1 MNRLGKTLLSLIG
14 FCLIPLLTSCS
25 ALENSDRV
33 QIVQLGDFYPIR
45 SHAEENAPDVHNAVS
60 TSVKNRCGCSY
71 IAISPASL
79 GMSEEAFNQLWRDLR
94 KNTGQGR
101 FYRLTYGE
109 CAKDSLLVT
118 KIVDC
123 SDGAC
128 GKEYRIDTSK
138 MWLNTWSWA
147 GDNIP
152 MTRNGQYTSAGSKSS
167 AQYFINLPLKEV
179 PEQGAWKVE
188 IRYTENPDVIAM
200 DAYVD
205 NADFLLG
212 KFILD
217 YKAHYLSGN
226 LYEEGGFDRQ
236 GKSQGGAQGKITS
249 YYDSPGKV
257 RSVSHFKDGK
267 LHGEFVSY
275 NKNGTVAKKEQY
287 LLGKDVTKNGIV
299 YGSEG
304 QILER
309 YNYNSNGRKE
319 GTWLNYYPDG
329 TLKLSESYAN
339 GTLVGTSEEYWPN
352 GKIKLKNTYKNG
364 SSRAQVKWYESG
376 QKESESFYNDKHQ
389 SVGTHKSWYENGNLY
404 SDYRYYANGRQAST
418 ALWNSDGHPSSRETY
433 SIKGERRSS
442 ERWFVNGKLRSRT
455 VYQNGQLAVEEEYF
469 DNGQLKERAR
479 WSNGNRKDREEWR
492 KDGTRYERVKY
503 NKKGEFTLIEKYD
516 QKGKLEKRHKYER

>member
-1 MNRLGKTLLSLIG
+1 MNKLGKTKLSLIG
-14 FCLIPLLTSCS
+14 FCLVPLLTACS

-45 SHAEENAPDVHNAVS
+45 SHAEENAPDVHNVVS
-60 TSVKNRCGCSY
+60 TSVQNRCGSSY

-94 KNTGQGR
+94 KNTGQER
-101 FYRLTYGE
+101 SYRLTYGE

-152 MTRNGQYTSAGSKSS
+152 ITHNGQYTSASGKKN
-167 AQYFINLPLKEV
+167 AQYFISLPLKEV

-188 IRYTENPDVIAM
+188 IRYTANPDVIAM
-200 DAYVD
+200 DTYVD

-226 LYEEGGFDRQ
+226 LYEEGSFNRQ
-236 GKSQGGAQGKITS
+236 GKSEGKTIH

-257 RSVSHFKDGK
+257 RLISHDQNGK
-267 LHGEFVSY
+267 VHGEFVFY
-275 NKNGTVAKKEQY
+275 NENGTLAEKRQY
-287 LLGKDVTKNGIV
+287 ILGNNVTKYGIV
-299 YGSEG
+299 YGPEG

-309 YNYNSNGRKE
+309 YSYSNSGRKE
-319 GTWLNYYPDG
+319 GAWVKYYPDG
-329 TLKLSESYAN
+329 TLKERENYAN
-339 GTLVGTSEEYWPN
+339 GTQIGSSENYWPN
-352 GKIKLKNTYKNG
+352 GKIKLKYIYKNG
-364 SSRAQVKWYESG
+364 RRVAETQWYESG
-376 QKESESFYNDKHQ
+376 QKKSESFYNDKYQ
-389 SVGTHKSWYENGNLY
+389 NVGTHKSWYENGKLH
-404 SDYRYYANGRQAST
+404 SDYRYYANGRRAST
-418 ALWNSDGHPSSRETY
+418 ALWNSDGHPSSRDVY
-433 SIKGERRSS
+433 SPKGEHRSS
-442 ERWFVNGKLRSRT
+442 ESWFVNGKLRSRT
-455 VYQNGQLAVEEEYF
+455 VYKNEQTFVEEEWF
-469 DNGQLKERAR
+469 DNGQLKERVR
-479 WSNGNRKDREEWR
+479 WSNGNRKDNETWR
-492 KDGTRYERVKY
+492 KDGTRHERVLY
-503 NKKGEFTLIEKYD
+503 NKKGDITLIEGYD
-516 QKGKLEKRHKYER
+516 QKGKLEKRYKYNR